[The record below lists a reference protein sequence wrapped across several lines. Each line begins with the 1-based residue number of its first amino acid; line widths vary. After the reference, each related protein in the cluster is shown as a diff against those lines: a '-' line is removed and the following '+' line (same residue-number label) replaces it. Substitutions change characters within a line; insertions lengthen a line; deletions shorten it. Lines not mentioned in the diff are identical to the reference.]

1 MIEQTPEPGPDFV
14 VTSYTTLTKIVLNWK
29 TLLSSQRSGQ
39 KALSPEQSRSV
50 FEQDFD
56 RIIFSHPF
64 RRLQDKTQ
72 VHPLPE
78 HDFVHT
84 RLTHSLEVSSVG
96 RSLGKRVGEVIL
108 QRHQELQNDFSFFD
122 FGAIVAAAS
131 LAHDL
136 GNPPFGHAGEDAI
149 SDFFSQ
155 HPAGLNFRNEVD
167 ASSWEDLIQFEGNA
181 QGFRI
186 LNKNQF
192 GLKLTFATLGAFT
205 KYPCVADL
213 ASRDRKKRSQ
223 KKYGF
228 FQTEKQAFT
237 EVASHLELLESGK
250 GSWNRHPLAFLVEAA
265 DDICYSIIDLED
277 GCSLGLVSFSE
288 ALPLFEAVITKSRSK
303 LGKLESLGSQ
313 DEKIGY
319 LRALAIAD
327 LMDECTTLFLDHE
340 NDILQGIFDQA
351 LCDESPSRNALKQI
365 IKISIDKIY
374 SARSVVE
381 VEAAGHE
388 VLPGLL
394 EEFTRTGAMMLEG
407 RTSRK
412 YSNLEKLF
420 PAEIINS
427 IKNQPDN
434 CYQML
439 RNVVDYI
446 SGMTDRHAISL
457 YRKIKGMS
465 L

>member
-1 MIEQTPEPGPDFV
+1 M
-14 VTSYTTLTKIVLNWK
+14 NWN
-29 TLLSSQRSGQ
+29 TLLSSQRTGQ
-39 KALSPEQSRSV
+39 KILAAEQSRSA
-50 FEQDFD
+50 FEQDYD

-96 RSLGKRVGEVIL
+96 RSLGKRVGEVVL
-108 QRHQELQNDFSFFD
+108 ERYPALKKDFSLYD

-149 SDFFSQ
+149 SDFFVH
-155 HPAGLNFRNEVD
+155 HPEGLFFKDKVIPE
-167 ASSWEDLIQFEGNA
+167 SWADLIKFEGNA

-205 KYPCVADL
+205 KYPCPAQFQF
-213 ASRDRKKRSQ
+213 RDKGKRSQ

-228 FQTEKQAFT
+228 FQTERQVFH
-237 EVASHLELLESGK
+237 EVATQLGLIEQNPG
-250 GSWNRHPLAFLVEAA
+250 GWNRHPLAFLVEAA

-277 GCSLGLVSFSE
+277 GCSLGLVNYSE
-288 ALPLFEAVITKSRSK
+288 AKTLFESVITKSKSK
-303 LGKLESLGSQ
+303 LGKLEFLTSQ
-313 DEKIGY
+313 AEKIGY

-327 LMDECTTLFLDHE
+327 LMAECTGLFLDHE
-340 NDILQGIFDQA
+340 KDILNGKFDQA
-351 LCDESPSRNALKQI
+351 LCDECSSKNALNEI
-365 IKISIDKIY
+365 IKLSIDKIY
-374 SARSVVE
+374 RARSVVE
-381 VEAAGHE
+381 IEAAGHE

-394 EEFTRTGAMMLEG
+394 EEFTKTGTYLMEQKV
-407 RTSRK
+407 SRK
-412 YSNLEKLF
+412 YSNLQKLLPPEVIF
-420 PAEIINS
+420 ATKADPGN
-427 IKNQPDN
+427 
-434 CYQML
+434 YYLML
-439 RNVVDYI
+439 RNIVDFI